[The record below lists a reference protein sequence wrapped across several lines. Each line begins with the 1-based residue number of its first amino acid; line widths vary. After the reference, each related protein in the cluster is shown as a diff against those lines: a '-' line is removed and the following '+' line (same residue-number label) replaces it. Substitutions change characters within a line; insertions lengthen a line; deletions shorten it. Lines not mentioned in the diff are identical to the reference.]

1 MSESERDPRKRERP
15 IVISAASAPPAL
27 ASRVEAQTGPAR
39 GPLPEARLEITGS
52 GEPSVS
58 DLLRAQIRADRL
70 EHDRAVER
78 ADPSRTG
85 KKPGYERELWER
97 GRAGPERHLER

>member
-1 MSESERDPRKRERP
+1 
-15 IVISAASAPPAL
+15 
-27 ASRVEAQTGPAR
+27 
-39 GPLPEARLEITGS
+39 
-52 GEPSVS
+52 VS

-70 EHDRAVER
+70 EHDRALER

-85 KKPGYERELWER
+85 KEPGYERELWER

>member
-1 MSESERDPRKRERP
+1 MSESERERDPRERP

-27 ASRVEAQTGPAR
+27 ASRIEAQAGPAR
-39 GPLPEARLEITGS
+39 GPLPEARLEISAT

-58 DLLRAQIRADRL
+58 DLLRAQIRANRL
-70 EHDRAVER
+70 ERDRAVER

-85 KKPGYERELWER
+85 KEPGYERELWGR
-97 GRAGPERHLER
+97 GRTGPERQRER